1 MTLFFYSWFADFL
14 LLRTQ
19 RLDCWNCFEISGS
32 IVWCLALQWRTQVS
46 VYMYPWNVYGY
57 IPVCILCII
66 IALTCSIICL
76 VIQECSWIYMYVLAE
91 AFIYGNI
98 FIWCP
103 FFFIATCVFF
113 SDLAKR
119 VVWRSMWDCDQI
131 TAADLQRTPQ
141 IWVTVQ
147 CGSPWRH
154 SRAGRS
160 RSYCYIIETDSNSRS
175 SSLST
180 LWGYKSGSYS
190 LLAIWG
196 HDDMGSKW

>member
-32 IVWCLALQWRTQVS
+32 IVWCLALQWRIQVS

-103 FFFIATCVFF
+103 FFFHCYLCFF
-113 SDLAKR
+113 QWFGQESGMTEYVRLRPNHRCWSPKNTSDL
-119 VVWRSMWDCDQI
+119 
-131 TAADLQRTPQ
+131 
-141 IWVTVQ
+141 
-147 CGSPWRH
+147 
-154 SRAGRS
+154 
-160 RSYCYIIETDSNSRS
+160 
-175 SSLST
+175 
-180 LWGYKSGSYS
+180 SYS
-190 LLAIWG
+190 TVWL
-196 HDDMGSKW
+196 SVTTQ